1 MNIIKLDATDST
13 NQFLKTLSKETDLE
27 NFTVVYANSQTKGK
41 GQMGATWVSE
51 AGKNLTMSILIKNV
65 LTENNQIFDLN
76 VVVACSIFEVLQ
88 SLKIPN
94 ISIKW
99 PNDMM
104 ADNKKIGGILIE
116 NQINKEQII
125 SIVGIGIN
133 VNQTNFM
140 DLPAASSL
148 QCVTKQTFDIQEIM
162 LFIATKIKQNCKKIL
177 SDSSLSFWKFYHEHL
192 FKKNIPMAFENQDGQ
207 KFMGIIR
214 EVEKNGKIKIQM
226 EDESF
231 SSFGL
236 KEVKILY

>member
-51 AGKNLTMSILIKNV
+51 PGKNLTMSILIKNL

-116 NQINKEQII
+116 NIIKTEQII

-133 VNQTNFM
+133 VNQTNFL

-148 QCVTKQTFDIQEIM
+148 KCVTNITFEINEIM
-162 LFIATKIKQNCKKIL
+162 LLISTKIEQNCKKFL
-177 SDSSLSFWKFYHEHL
+177 SDSSLHFWNFYHDHL
-192 FKKNIPMAFENQDGQ
+192 FKKNVPMAFENQDGQ
-207 KFMGIIR
+207 KFMGIINK
-214 EVEKNGKIKIQM
+214 VEKNGKIKIQL
-226 EDESF
+226 EDDGF
-231 SSFGL
+231 SSFGV
-236 KEVKILY
+236 KEVKMLY